1 MTDKSDIIDLTGLM
15 RPHYLLHPSTL
26 ILVTANLLPLV
37 GVAFWHW
44 DAFLVLML
52 YWMDTA
58 IIAFWTMA
66 RIAVT
71 PRERLDDLRISSGG
85 QSINSPWAIVG
96 FFVVHAGLFMAVHFL
111 FLWVLFAGAWA
122 QRIHGPGDFVRQIIV
137 DSRLWLPLA
146 GLMLS
151 RGVSFLFHVVRPE
164 TVQRIEQALFRRPVR
179 LAARAPAGSLGAEIG
194 VLYAR
199 VVIMQIAIIL
209 GAFLSMLLGSMAP
222 FVILIVLKTADDV
235 AVHLAV
241 DLRDQPAAG
250 AGTIS
255 TIPAR

>member
-1 MTDKSDIIDLTGLM
+1 MAEKPDVIDLTGLL

-26 ILVTANLLPLV
+26 ILVAADLFPLV

-44 DAFLVLML
+44 DAFLLLML

-71 PRERLDDLRISSGG
+71 PRERLEDLRISSGG
-85 QSINSPWAIVG
+85 QSINSPWAIVA
-96 FFVVHAGLFMAVHFL
+96 FFVVHAGIFMAAHFL
-111 FLWVLFAGAWA
+111 FLWVMFSGAWA
-122 QRIHGPGDFVRQIIV
+122 SKIHGPGDFVRQIV
-137 DSRLWLPLA
+137 VESRLWLPLA

-164 TVQRIEQALFRRPVR
+164 TVQRIERALFRRPVR
-179 LAARAPAGSLGAEIG
+179 LAARAPAGGLGGEIG
-194 VLYAR
+194 ALYAR
-199 VVIMQIAIIL
+199 IVIMQLAVL
-209 GAFLSMLLGSMAP
+209 FGGFLSILLGTMAP
-222 FVILIVLKTADDV
+222 FVILIVLKTLADV

-241 DLRDQPAAG
+241 DLRDQPAVIA
-250 AGTIS
+250 TS
-255 TIPAR
+255 TVAVP

>member
-1 MTDKSDIIDLTGLM
+1 MTNKSDVIDLTGLL

-26 ILVTANLLPLV
+26 ILVAANLLPLV
-37 GVAFWHW
+37 GVAFWQW

-71 PRERLDDLRISSGG
+71 PRERLDDLRISSGEK
-85 QSINSPWAIVG
+85 SINSPWAIVA

-122 QRIHGPGDFVRQIIV
+122 RNIHGPGDFVRQIIV

-179 LAARAPAGSLGAEIG
+179 LAARSPAGSLGAEIG

-199 VVIMQIAIIL
+199 VVIMQIAIIF
-209 GAFLSMLLGSMAP
+209 GAFLSMLLGTMAP
-222 FVILIVLKTADDV
+222 FVILILLKTAADV
-235 AVHLAV
+235 AVHLAI
-241 DLRDQPAAG
+241 DLRDQPVVG
-250 AGTIS
+250 AGTVS